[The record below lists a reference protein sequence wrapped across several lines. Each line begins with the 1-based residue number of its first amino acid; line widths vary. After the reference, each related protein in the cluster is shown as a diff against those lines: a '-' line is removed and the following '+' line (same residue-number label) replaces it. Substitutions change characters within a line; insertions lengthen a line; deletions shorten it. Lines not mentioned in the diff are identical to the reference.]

1 MGSILGYL
9 LFFLGGLGFGYA
21 APGRLKFVPFVFPIL
36 LALGAAAR
44 DGLRGPIFIKLLI
57 ALVITAIGIVLGWM
71 LDERSRKAEA
81 AEAH

>member
-1 MGSILGYL
+1 MILAYI

-21 APGRLKFVPFVFPIL
+21 APGRVKFVPLVFPIL
-36 LALGAAAR
+36 LVIGPLVR

-57 ALVITAIGIVLGWM
+57 ALVITAIGIVLGWI
-71 LDERSRKAEA
+71 LDERSREAEA